1 MVPGLGE
8 RGDHWELGEMGESTP
23 KRKVQR
29 KVKRLEQGKLHLGRP
44 GSSGWARVHFLVL
57 HGRRKSRE
65 EAVVHVHLC
74 LLSCMGVGLIILDR
88 NLVRFV
94 LHMFYAAFQ
103 NILLSPCS
111 LPTSVFQQCCLS
123 SL

>member
-1 MVPGLGE
+1 MVPGLRE
-8 RGDHWELGEMGESTP
+8 RGDHWELGEMGRHP
-23 KRKVQR
+23 KREGAKRRVE
-29 KVKRLEQGKLHLGRP
+29 RLEQGKLHLGRP
-44 GSSGWARVHFLVL
+44 GSSDWARVHFLVL
-57 HGRRKSRE
+57 HGCRKSRE
-65 EAVVHVHLC
+65 EAVVHVRLC
-74 LLSCMGVGLIILDR
+74 LLSCVGVGLIILDQ